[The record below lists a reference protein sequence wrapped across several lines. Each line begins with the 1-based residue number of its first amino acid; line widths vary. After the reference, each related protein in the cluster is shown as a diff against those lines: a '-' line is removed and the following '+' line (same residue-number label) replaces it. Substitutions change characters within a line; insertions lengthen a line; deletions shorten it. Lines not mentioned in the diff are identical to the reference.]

1 MLRLFAIIFGIVLA
15 AVGGVIAYRA
25 YFLEPA
31 AAVVISDR
39 GIRELPNT
47 YRILEGV
54 AALIVGAAIAFVAAR
69 RRK

>member
-1 MLRLFAIIFGIVLA
+1 MKRVLVFGIVLA
-15 AVGGVIAYRA
+15 AAGGVIAYRA
-25 YFLEPA
+25 YFLEPT

-69 RRK
+69 RRTS